1 MFNEFPAPMVDMC
14 TNEFKDLNAGDITPK
29 EYFTN
34 DYTGLSTTK
43 IVTCNCHVDESA
55 KVRYE
60 TILGI
65 YLLTAVVLNLKFSDN
80 VIEADDGLF
89 KGSTPSMVDL
99 GTY

>member
-1 MFNEFPAPMVDMC
+1 MVQRHTQAGNII
-14 TNEFKDLNAGDITPK
+14 TNIRVKI
-29 EYFTN
+29 YFTL
-34 DYTGLSTTK
+34 TGLSTTK
-43 IVTCNCHVDESA
+43 IVTCNFRVDESA

-65 YLLTAVVLNLKFSDN
+65 YILTALVLNLKFSDN